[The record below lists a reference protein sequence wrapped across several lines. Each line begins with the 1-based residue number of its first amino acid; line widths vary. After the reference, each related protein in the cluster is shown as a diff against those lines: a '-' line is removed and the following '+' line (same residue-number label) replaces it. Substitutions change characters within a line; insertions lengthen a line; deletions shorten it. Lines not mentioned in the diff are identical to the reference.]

1 MCSVSSPPA
10 PRVSEREAEVLAAVG
25 EHLSNAQIASR
36 LHLSVR
42 TVETHISSLLR
53 KLGVAD
59 RRALAALAPSLAE
72 TDGTRVALVRGLPA
86 MWTAFIGRERE
97 RGEIVAAL
105 ADSRLVTLLGPG
117 GAGKTRLAADV
128 ADRLAPTLPL
138 GSSFV
143 ELVSVRP
150 GFVAQAVAAV
160 VGVVER
166 PGRSL
171 RDAVVERLRSGR
183 SLLVLDNC
191 EHLLDDVAEFVSA
204 LLGAAGEL
212 TVLTTSRERIGVDGE
227 RVLPLGGMSLV
238 SGATGGSAGS
248 EAVTLFFDR
257 ARALDAGFDAD
268 PALVGELCVQ
278 LDGMPLAI
286 ELATARTATLGL
298 TGLHAGLTD
307 RLRLLSGGRSA
318 DSRHRSLRAVLDWS
332 HELLEEDERVALR
345 RLGRFASDF
354 DIPAA
359 SAVTGLRTGELADLV
374 GRLGDKSLLVHRRF
388 AGVERWAQLET
399 VRAYAVEKM
408 SAADETES
416 IDARYADWAVA
427 HAQQIETQLQDPNE
441 HAGDWS
447 IEFDHSADDLR
458 AALSVARDDE
468 SAHRL
473 ARSLGHLTYARRFLE
488 ESRQHYLTASD
499 RAGNGAVAA
508 QDLWDAASVAQVE
521 MRGELRFNL
530 VIAAADQAA
539 AAGDH
544 GTQAAVL
551 AEAVSIGT
559 RFPAIFERDVPFE
572 RLQELLR
579 TAAAVAPP
587 DDAAVQAQLAA
598 ARAWTATRLVE
609 VPDRTDFE
617 RAFEAA
623 SAADDAVLMSSAL
636 DGLGAATLMAGRFQ
650 ETFQVSEERRG
661 LLARLPSHLP
671 RAGSEIHDVV
681 HMAVENAVTA
691 GQLPVAME
699 TAMILGDETIVATT
713 AHMAASKPL
722 VALMLTGRFAEA
734 ISRGRHTREVWDAAG
749 APAARWMAPSVYA
762 VALAFGLCADMDEWA
777 QWRALAR
784 DRVAGLQTRAVHFT
798 VAGMGSFADARLAL
812 HQGRADEALAAV
824 AGLPIGADGWWQER
838 HWHFDAYPWALA
850 AEVAVVAGARDA
862 DARLAAARPAGEQ
875 NLWAAACLAR
885 ARGRRGDAAALAEA
899 VAGWERIGAR
909 FERACTLLLMAGRAD
924 EGHTEI
930 AAMGATLP
938 AN

>member
-10 PRVSEREAEVLAAVG
+10 PPVSEREAEVLAAVG

-72 TDGTRVALVRGLPA
+72 TDGTRVAPVRGLPT
-86 MWTAFIGRERE
+86 MWTAFIGRDRE
-97 RGEIVAAL
+97 RGKIVAAL

-160 VGVVER
+160 LGVVER

-204 LLGAAGEL
+204 LLGAAAEL

-268 PALVGELCVQ
+268 PALVGELCAQ

-286 ELATARTATLGL
+286 ELATARTATLGM

-408 SAADETES
+408 SAADETEA

-441 HAGDWS
+441 HADAWS

-468 SAHRL
+468 AAHRL

-521 MRGELRFNL
+521 MRGELRFDL

-539 AAGDH
+539 TAGDH

-579 TAAAVAPP
+579 VAARVAPAQ
-587 DDAAVQAQLAA
+587 DAVVHAQLLTAQ
-598 ARAWTATRLVE
+598 AWTATRLVDL
-609 VPDRTDFE
+609 PDPALFRQ
-617 RAFEAA
+617 AFEAA
-623 SAADDAVLMSSAL
+623 READDPAVMSSAL
-636 DGLGAATLMAGRFQ
+636 DGLGASLLMSGKFT
-650 ETFQVSEERRG
+650 ETFRVSEERRS
-661 LLARLPSHLP
+661 LLARLPGHLP

-681 HMAVENAVTA
+681 QMAVENAVNA
-691 GQLPVAME
+691 GELPVAAQ
-699 TAMILGDETIVATT
+699 TAPILGDETMVATT
-713 AHMAASKPL
+713 AHMAASKSIVPL
-722 VALMLTGRFAEA
+722 VLMGRFSEA
-734 ISRGRHTREVWDAAG
+734 IEHGRLTRSVWQESG
-749 APAARWMAPSVYA
+749 EPAARWMAPAVYA
-762 VALAFGLCADMDEWA
+762 TALAFGLCGAIEEWE
-777 QWRALAR
+777 QWRALALG
-784 DRVAGLQTRAVHFT
+784 RVAGQQTRAVHFA
-798 VAGMGSFADARLAL
+798 VGGMARFADSRLAL
-812 HQGRADEALAAV
+812 HRGRLDEAVAAV
-824 AGLPIGADGWWQER
+824 ADVPTEPDSWWQER
-838 HWHFDAYPWALA
+838 HWYFDAYPWALA
-850 AEVAVVAGARDA
+850 AEVAVAAGAPDA
-862 DARLAAARPAGEQ
+862 RARLAAAQPAGEQ

-924 EGHTEI
+924 EGRAEI